1 MEKILGY
8 DYDEKIGEL
17 VVNEK
22 EAYIVKIIFELK
34 ANYNLRDDEI
44 FSLIKNDLSLDQIIN
59 FIIFNIQNI
68 LSFDYDTKIDFGNVL
83 EILANNDN
91 VEKNLVT
98 PLLKI
103 KESMEKEYKKD
114 LIDKIDEVI
123 RLLQDKSDL
132 LTKFNIFD
140 GINEIINRLNI
151 TEESFECNIN
161 INNDKNYLSKGK
173 YEPIIS
179 KELWEKA
186 KERLNHSINE
196 LEMDEIDK

>member
-59 FIIFNIQNI
+59 FRIFNIQNI

-91 VEKNLVT
+91 VEKNLIT

-132 LTKFNIFD
+132 LTKFNNFD

-151 TEESFECNIN
+151 IEENFECNIN
-161 INNDKNYLSKGK
+161 NEKYYLSKDK
-173 YEPIIS
+173 HEPIIS

-186 KERLNHSINE
+186 NERLNHSNNE

>member
-59 FIIFNIQNI
+59 FRIFNIQNI

-161 INNDKNYLSKGK
+161 C
-173 YEPIIS
+173 
-179 KELWEKA
+179 
-186 KERLNHSINE
+186 
-196 LEMDEIDK
+196 

>member
-1 MEKILGY
+1 M
-8 DYDEKIGEL
+8 
-17 VVNEK
+17 
-22 EAYIVKIIFELK
+22 
-34 ANYNLRDDEI
+34 
-44 FSLIKNDLSLDQIIN
+44 
-59 FIIFNIQNI
+59 
-68 LSFDYDTKIDFGNVL
+68 
-83 EILANNDN
+83 
-91 VEKNLVT
+91 VT

-161 INNDKNYLSKGK
+161 INNDKYYLSKGK

>member
-59 FIIFNIQNI
+59 FRIFNIQNI

-161 INNDKNYLSKGK
+161 INNDKYYLSKGK